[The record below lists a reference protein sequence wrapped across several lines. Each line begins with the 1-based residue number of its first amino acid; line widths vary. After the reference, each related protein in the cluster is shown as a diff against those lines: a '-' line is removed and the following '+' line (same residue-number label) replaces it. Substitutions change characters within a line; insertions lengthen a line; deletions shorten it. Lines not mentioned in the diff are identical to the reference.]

1 MESTN
6 ENIPSME
13 VNQSVVETV
22 ELKTNGESIESNETI
37 EVPTQSEGDL
47 EKVIEIVDER
57 TEDGTSNET
66 IEKTEEGKEDKKE
79 EEKIEEKKEDDDK
92 MDKKEQPDEW
102 TLIGSVCLT
111 PCGHGVISQRT
122 DDGTAIVL
130 LVASYFL
137 VRQVIHREEEK
148 SVRLASGYFSISSLR
163 KPTFE
168 TTPPAYVILRAQVLR
183 DVIVFLDSHI

>member
-22 ELKTNGESIESNETI
+22 ELKTNGESVESNETI

-79 EEKIEEKKEDDDK
+79 EEKIE
-92 MDKKEQPDEW
+92 
-102 TLIGSVCLT
+102 
-111 PCGHGVISQRT
+111 
-122 DDGTAIVL
+122 
-130 LVASYFL
+130 
-137 VRQVIHREEEK
+137 
-148 SVRLASGYFSISSLR
+148 
-163 KPTFE
+163 
-168 TTPPAYVILRAQVLR
+168 
-183 DVIVFLDSHI
+183 